1 MTDDDIK
8 KIVDKVV
15 DRLTDKNFNDSF
27 INERIDKKL
36 SEDTRL
42 TLIGILDDCHSD
54 IVYEV
59 SEIINVDIRNLI
71 PYLIRSDDQI
81 RYEIA
86 KIVREEIMKSS
97 LMGDI
102 YSLEAKINNLNAVV
116 NNLISKDKLNY

>member
-59 SEIINVDIRNLI
+59 SDIINVDIRNLI

-86 KIVREEIMKSS
+86 KIVREEVMKSS
-97 LMGDI
+97 LMSGI
-102 YSLEAKINNLNAVV
+102 YSLEAEVNNLNAMM